1 LELAMMILDLPQA
14 RLAFAHL
21 RPWRRA
27 LDAIEPSDARPAG
40 VAYSLGDAVTY
51 RAVTDAA
58 DVDAAGRFAAHHRY
72 HQVCAV
78 RAGRVVVES
87 GPPGGKP
94 GAPALDAQDDTP
106 RQTRRAARTPDLLRH
121 AEQNDTLTIDDK
133 AGVSDTLLLTLNRRR
148 GSGGHHAKRPSGSR
162 GLPSW

>member
-87 GPPGGKP
+87 APRGDLRVDRAYDDLDDTAWLTGRGAVTEAGPGRLLVPAPGEAVRVAEVSGRCVILRITVEGGSP
-94 GAPALDAQDDTP
+94 QHPAL
-106 RQTRRAARTPDLLRH
+106 
-121 AEQNDTLTIDDK
+121 
-133 AGVSDTLLLTLNRRR
+133 
-148 GSGGHHAKRPSGSR
+148 
-162 GLPSW
+162 